1 MPDYQRMRYAC
12 NKTGEILG
20 RVVDEF
26 LLYLCDQEESLAD
39 EFAQKLVKYRHI
51 VETMPEGFV
60 SGLVAQYIAFQLF
73 RRGGLA
79 QKYTGHPMVLK
90 RDAREIDFLKFQAVH
105 PWRFVFCSVKE
116 FLRDSFFAMTDV
128 LTGEEFLLYSPAVAT
143 LEEERNVSF
152 YFLLIFFNGK
162 CWQAYGPVAYF
173 QALFPFDLHYFVNE
187 LRSAPVAWTEIPA
200 VIEEEPAPFMMLF
213 VGAEQPLVYH
223 RKDMIVISSSA
234 YRVEKFDAG
243 KYASY
248 FFIQQK
254 DGLYRLSLK
263 RWHRFPHHCECY
275 YIANEQTLY
284 LTARTERG
292 YEKLITVL
300 KKMGHEFPR
309 DPQSRATM
317 VMIYLVREIL
327 RKEVKF
333 NPYEEYF
340 SEEPDLSP
348 EEAELM
354 ERVNRFCKL
363 LTEALNSGK
372 PFAIEKLADQAGLDY
387 ENAREVAATLQRMI
401 ERRRV

>member
-143 LEEERNVSF
+143 LEEEKSVSF
-152 YFLLIFFNGK
+152 YFLLIFFNDK
-162 CWQAYGPVAYF
+162 YWQTYGPVAYF
-173 QALFPFDLHYFVNE
+173 QALFPFDLHYFAKE
-187 LRSAPVAWTEIPA
+187 LRSAPVAWAEIPA
-200 VIEEEPAPFMMLF
+200 VIEEDPAPFMMLW
-213 VGAEQPLVYH
+213 VGAEQPLIYH
-223 RKDMIVISSSA
+223 GKDMIVISFSA

-243 KYASY
+243 KYASH

-263 RWHRFPHHCECY
+263 RWHRFPHHCECFY
-275 YIANEQTLY
+275 VANEQTLY

-309 DPQSRATM
+309 EPQSRATM
-317 VMIYLVREIL
+317 VMIYLVRKIL
-327 RKEVKF
+327 GKEVKF

-348 EEAELM
+348 EEEELM

-363 LTEALNSGK
+363 FTEALNSGE
-372 PFAIEKLADQAGLDY
+372 PFDIEKLADQAGLDY
-387 ENAREVAATLQRMI
+387 ENAREVAATFQRMI
-401 ERRRV
+401 ERRRI